1 MAQSYKVT
9 KKKGSFRRNVIVT
22 FLLISVISLGATGA
36 VSLFFVDLIG
46 GYTTDESSVALTT
59 QIERNIELTAEQ
71 NALVINQKLANAE
84 SMVSAM
90 AEECVGLLESDSTF
104 QSREAYY
111 DYFFENPSGNLQPS
125 DVHFEERYG
134 INVSWNYSS
143 WYIPG
148 STSANYDTYEATF
161 ADRLGRVSNL
171 DFMFQ
176 YIHAQVPEF
185 RWLYVTFTDN
195 MFINYPGSDL
205 GGTDADRVSDPWF
218 PTQDDWYQDIVAG
231 GGNIAY
237 VGPYYDPLDNVLL
250 VSIGKS
256 IRFENGTLI
265 GIIAGDIS
273 IQDVKDKILD
283 VQVLETGFASLI
295 TSDGGIVAHPA
306 VEDADYAWYDPDLP
320 PLQDFEVNTD
330 TTSALTTTHMVQI
343 TSGQTGALE
352 YVKDDEDFLLAY
364 TQVGIGGYIC
374 AIIVPVE
381 EALAAIPQLESR
393 IAEANTAA
401 ISFILMVTVGG
412 IVLAGVVAMVV
423 TSQIAKPLQYLMDL
437 AMRNVEA
444 MIKQE
449 DLATLDLRVD
459 ESFMAQDD
467 EIGDL
472 ARAFQGMLDTI
483 GEEE

>member
-1 MAQSYKVT
+1 
-9 KKKGSFRRNVIVT
+9 
-22 FLLISVISLGATGA
+22 
-36 VSLFFVDLIG
+36 
-46 GYTTDESSVALTT
+46 
-59 QIERNIELTAEQ
+59 
-71 NALVINQKLANAE
+71 
-84 SMVSAM
+84 
-90 AEECVGLLESDSTF
+90 
-104 QSREAYY
+104 
-111 DYFFENPSGNLQPS
+111 
-125 DVHFEERYG
+125 
-134 INVSWNYSS
+134 
-143 WYIPG
+143 
-148 STSANYDTYEATF
+148 
-161 ADRLGRVSNL
+161 
-171 DFMFQ
+171 
-176 YIHAQVPEF
+176 
-185 RWLYVTFTDN
+185 
-195 MFINYPGSDL
+195 DL

-343 TSGQTGALE
+343 TSGQTGVLE